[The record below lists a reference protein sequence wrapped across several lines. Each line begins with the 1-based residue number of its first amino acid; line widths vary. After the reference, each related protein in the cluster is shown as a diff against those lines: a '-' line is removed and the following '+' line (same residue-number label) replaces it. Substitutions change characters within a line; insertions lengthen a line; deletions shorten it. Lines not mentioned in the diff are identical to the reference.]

1 MKQKQCFLYKWIH
14 TYTCIFFVIVSLPCL
29 TYAKDLKASLA
40 YLPTLVDSSDKGLFV
55 DLVKAIDEVYTDG
68 SIHIKVYPFVRS
80 LYNIKKGNA
89 DFHLPMVRNPIL
101 DKNKHPYRYTSEIMG
116 KVVFV
121 IYSHKDNP
129 ITKRIILRGKP
140 LADFPYKIE
149 TGRGMGKFFDFPII
163 TTSAIDQS
171 MKKIVARRIDGFIW
185 AQEEADSVVKKLK
198 IDTIHRAF
206 YGKFDDVI
214 VIPEG
219 KQGDEIDHV
228 LSQAIRTLKSTG
240 RWQILHEK
248 VHQPYLEWQPYQRH

>member
-1 MKQKQCFLYKWIH
+1 MKQKQCFFYKWI
-14 TYTCIFFVIVSLPCL
+14 YTAMFFVIVSSPCL

-40 YLPTLVDSSDKGLFV
+40 YLPTLADSPDKGLFV
-55 DLVKAIDEVYTDG
+55 DLVKAIDEVYADG
-68 SIHIKVYPFVRS
+68 SIHIEVFPFVRS
-80 LYNIKKGNA
+80 LYNVRDGKA
-89 DFHLPMVRNPIL
+89 DFHLPTVRNPIL
-101 DKNKHPYRYTSEIMG
+101 DEYKHPYRYVSETMG

-129 ITKRIILRGKP
+129 ITNEVIHRGKA

-149 TGRGMGKFFDFPII
+149 TGRGLENIFDFPMI
-163 TTSAIDQS
+163 TSSAIDQS
-171 MKKIVARRIDGFIW
+171 MKKIAARRIDGFIW
-185 AQEEADSVVKKLK
+185 AQEEADSVIKELK

-214 VIPEG
+214 VIPKG
-219 KQGDEIDHV
+219 KKGDEIDHI

-248 VHQPYLEWQPYQRH
+248 IHRPYLEWQPYQR